1 MIGKLKSI
9 LLGNAAF
16 ASTADNPTDRMQ
28 LALATLLIEVARAD
42 FDEHHIEQSEIT
54 ELLASNYELSLTETR
69 SLVERAK
76 LVSNNAVCL
85 FDSTR
90 ALHECL
96 DEDEKRDVIRM
107 LWQVAYTD
115 NKLDKYED
123 NLVRKIADLLHV
135 SHGDVVRLKDEVSHN
150 P

>member
-16 ASTADNPTDRMQ
+16 AATAENPTDRKQ
-28 LALATLLIEVARAD
+28 LALAALLIEMARAD
-42 FDEHHIEQSEIT
+42 FDEHHTEQSEIAD
-54 ELLASNYELSLTETR
+54 LLASNYELSPVEAR
-69 SLVERAK
+69 SLIERAQTA
-76 LVSNNAVCL
+76 SNTAVCL
-85 FDSTR
+85 FDATR

-96 DEDEKRDVIRM
+96 DADEKCEVIRM

-115 NKLDKYED
+115 DKLDKYED
-123 NLVRKIADLLHV
+123 YLVRKIADLLYV
-135 SHGDVVRLKDEVSHN
+135 SHSDVVRLKEQVLQN